1 MNMMVNHPKKDK
13 EIRYVHARP
22 LLGVACNL
30 LPTCSSNGI
39 GRTRVDVPTEVIE
52 GCQQGRPEAFEE
64 LIRLSQRD
72 VYSLALRL
80 TGNPDDAAEVA
91 QETYLRLLRS
101 IKSFRGEAK
110 FSTWLYRVTSS
121 VAITSLRKRARRR
134 HEVPLGDEEW
144 QDWQA
149 PASGDPGAELDRRQL
164 AERLD
169 SALLT
174 LPAGYRAV
182 VVMRE
187 VYGFSLE
194 EVGNQL
200 GISEGAAKVRLH
212 RARQKLKQT
221 LYDEAP
227 ASPVSGK
234 GKELSGGVS

>member
-1 MNMMVNHPKKDK
+1 
-13 EIRYVHARP
+13 
-22 LLGVACNL
+22 
-30 LPTCSSNGI
+30 
-39 GRTRVDVPTEVIE
+39 
-52 GCQQGRPEAFEE
+52 
-64 LIRLSQRD
+64 

-101 IKSFRGEAK
+101 IKTFRGEAK

-134 HEVPLGDEEW
+134 HEVPLENEQW
-144 QDWQA
+144 QDWHA

-169 SALLT
+169 SALLN

-182 VVMRE
+182 VVMRD
-187 VYGFSLE
+187 VYGFSLA

-212 RARQKLKQT
+212 RARQKLKEM
-221 LYDEAP
+221 LVEEAP
-227 ASPVSGK
+227 AQARATGPGK
-234 GKELSGGVS
+234 GPSKGEEE

>member
-1 MNMMVNHPKKDK
+1 M
-13 EIRYVHARP
+13 
-22 LLGVACNL
+22 
-30 LPTCSSNGI
+30 
-39 GRTRVDVPTEVIE
+39 DVPAEVIE
-52 GCQQGRPEAFEE
+52 ACQKGQPEAFEE

-80 TGNPDDAAEVA
+80 TGNPDDAADVA
-91 QETYLRLLRS
+91 QETYIRLLRS

-134 HEVPLGDEEW
+134 NEVSLDSVENDQW
-144 QDWQA
+144 QDSHA

-164 AERLD
+164 ADRLD
-169 SALLT
+169 SALLA

-182 VVMRE
+182 VVMRD

>member
-1 MNMMVNHPKKDK
+1 
-13 EIRYVHARP
+13 
-22 LLGVACNL
+22 
-30 LPTCSSNGI
+30 
-39 GRTRVDVPTEVIE
+39 VDVPTEVIE
-52 GCQQGRPEAFEE
+52 GCQQGDSEAFEE

-101 IKSFRGEAK
+101 IKTFRGEAK

-169 SALLT
+169 SALLS

-182 VVMRE
+182 VALRD
-187 VYGFSLE
+187 VYGFSLQ

-212 RARQKLKQT
+212 RARQKLKEM
-221 LYDEAP
+221 LVEEAP
-227 ASPVSGK
+227 AQARATGPGKGPSK
-234 GKELSGGVS
+234 GKEE

>member
-1 MNMMVNHPKKDK
+1 MNMMVNHTKKDE

-22 LLGVACNL
+22 LLSVACNL
-30 LPTCSSNGI
+30 LPPCSSNGI
-39 GRTRVDVPTEVIE
+39 GRIRVDVPTEVIE

-134 HEVPLGDEEW
+134 HEVPLGNEEW

-182 VVMRE
+182 VVMRD

-212 RARQKLKQT
+212 RARQKLKGM
-221 LYDEAP
+221 LVDEAP
-227 ASPVSGK
+227 PRSRAT
-234 GKELSGGVS
+234 EREEE

>member
-1 MNMMVNHPKKDK
+1 M
-13 EIRYVHARP
+13 
-22 LLGVACNL
+22 
-30 LPTCSSNGI
+30 
-39 GRTRVDVPTEVIE
+39 DVPTEVIE

-64 LIRLSQRD
+64 LIRLSQRE

-144 QDWQA
+144 QDWQDWQA

-182 VVMRE
+182 VVMRD

-212 RARQKLKQT
+212 RARQKLKEM
-221 LYDEAP
+221 LVDEAP
-227 ASPVSGK
+227 PRSRTTEKREEG
-234 GKELSGGVS
+234 